1 MRWFPPTFLLAV
13 FLASFVFLHQAS
25 AGQQPQSAAKD
36 SATNEPISFERTRPL
51 LKTYCFECHNTNKK
65 KAGLDLQK
73 FETEKDA
80 LTHAELWEQVGEH
93 LRTKAMPPPKKKQPT
108 ESELLQLLAWVK
120 RVAQSQVDY
129 SKLPREELEPLLAG
143 PVMNRRLSR
152 MEFNNTVRDLF
163 GVDLHPGD
171 LLPSEGGGG
180 EGFDNAGATLF
191 TTPVLMEKY
200 LEAAELVLGTIFP
213 GPVASAKDQKS
224 TPLEAEQLKAIR
236 NKLVIAVPDAKKSGS
251 DAARQV
257 LASVLPRAFRRPVTT
272 QEIERYLDLFD
283 RAARRGASYE
293 EALKVA
299 LKGVLVSPSFL
310 FLIETPAKKKGP
322 YQLGHYE
329 VAAHLSYFLWASM
342 PDEELFKLASEG
354 KLHDEAVLR
363 QQVQRMMRDPRAR
376 SLAEGFAAQW
386 LGIRPLGTTIRPD
399 ARLFPEFKEE
409 LAEAM
414 REETVQ
420 FIHAI
425 MSEDHSLL
433 EVIDADFTFLNEP
446 LATHY
451 KIDGV
456 KGPQMRR
463 VKLDDKRRGGILGQA
478 SILTVTSFPHRTS
491 PVLRGK
497 WILEELLG
505 TEVPPPPPDVPV
517 LNERRRGGE
526 GEAQTI
532 RQMLEKHRSKTE
544 CAGCH
549 SRMDPL
555 GFGLENFDALG
566 RWRTEVAGKPIDV
579 EGVLPTGEKFR
590 GPVELK
596 KLLLEKRRPDFLRN
610 LSRKMLGYSLAREI
624 SRPDMCVVQDCV
636 DSLQEGD
643 FHASRLLETIVLSY
657 PFSHRNQKE

>member
-1 MRWFPPTFLLAV
+1 MRWFPPAILLPFSLTF
-13 FLASFVFLHQAS
+13 FFFLHPSS
-25 AGQQPQSAAKD
+25 AGQQPKSDPKD
-36 SATNEPISFERTRPL
+36 SGANEPISFARLRPL
-51 LKTYCFECHNTNKK
+51 LKTYCLECHNTNKK
-65 KAGLDLQK
+65 KAGLDLEK

-80 LTHAELWEQVGEH
+80 LDQFEMWEQVGEH

-108 ESELLQLLAWVK
+108 EAERQQILAWVK
-120 RVAQSQVDY
+120 QVARSQVDY
-129 SKLPREELEPLLAG
+129 FKLPREELEPLLAG

-152 MEFNNTVRDLF
+152 MEYNNTVRDLF

-213 GPVASAKDQKS
+213 RSFSSDKDQKS
-224 TPLEAEQLKAIR
+224 TALEAEQLKAIR
-236 NKLVIAVPDAKKSGS
+236 NKLMLAVPDDTKSGS
-251 DAARQV
+251 ESARQV
-257 LASVLPRAFRRPVTT
+257 LAAFLPKAFRRPVTAK
-272 QEIERYLDLFD
+272 EIERYLNIFEK
-283 RAARRGASYE
+283 ATQRGDSYDQ
-293 EALKVA
+293 AVKVA
-299 LKGVLVSPSFL
+299 LKAVLISPSFL
-310 FLIETPAKKKGP
+310 FLIETPAENNGV

-329 VAAHLSYFLWASM
+329 VASHLSYFLWGSM
-342 PDEELFKLASEG
+342 PDEELTKLASEG

-363 QQVQRMMRDPRAR
+363 HQVQRMMRDPRAR
-376 SLAEGFAAQW
+376 SLADGFAAQW

-399 ARLFPEFKEE
+399 ARLFPEFNEE
-409 LAEAM
+409 LAAAM

-420 FIHAI
+420 FIQSI
-425 MSEDHSLL
+425 ISEDHSLL
-433 EVIDADFTFLNEP
+433 EVIDSDYTFINER
-446 LATHY
+446 LAALY
-451 KIDGV
+451 KIDGI
-456 KGPQMRR
+456 KGTQMQR
-463 VKLDDKRRGGILGQA
+463 VHLDDTRRGGILGQA

-517 LNERRRGGE
+517 LNERRRGE
-526 GEAQTI
+526 GDAQTV
-532 RQMLEKHRSKTE
+532 RQLLEKHRSKAE

-555 GFGLENFDALG
+555 GFGLENFDPLG
-566 RWRTEVAGKPIDV
+566 RWRTEQAGKPIDS

-590 GPVELK
+590 GPMELK
-596 KLLLEKRRPDFLRN
+596 MLLLEKRRPDFLRN
-610 LSRKMLGYSLAREI
+610 LSRKMLGYGLAREI
-624 SRPDMCVVQDCV
+624 NRPDMCVAQDCV
-636 DSLQEGD
+636 VALEKGD
-643 FHASRLLETIVLSY
+643 FRASRLLETIVLSY